1 MYILYRKDYYKRTIY
16 PGIVLCIICGVL
28 SYHSIARRDE
38 FPAFLMIMLTIWIIT
53 VTLYYL
59 IKYLRKDKD
68 FVVLRIDDNGM
79 LLCQKKNEEVF
90 IEWEKIKHVFF
101 LHYYRR
107 ASKVIVRQHNKETHE
122 LFFTINYSYEG
133 VMPRGAIKAAY
144 KYTDDRDKIMEV
156 GSFLDPVYTYTR
168 DTTYGDIMYDLYE
181 KERKKRDRERKK
193 RDRERKREREKR
205 LKEKREKREREK
217 RLKEERKKG
226 EREKY

>member
-16 PGIVLCIICGVL
+16 PGIVLCIMCGVL

-90 IEWEKIKHVFF
+90 IEWEKIKHVIF
-101 LHYYRR
+101 LRYRR
-107 ASKVIVRQHNKETHE
+107 GSKVIVRQHNRETHE
-122 LFFTINYSYEG
+122 IFFTIDYTYER

-217 RLKEERKKG
+217 RLKE
-226 EREKY
+226 

>member
-16 PGIVLCIICGVL
+16 PGIVLCIMCGVL

-38 FPAFLMIMLTIWIIT
+38 FPDFLKIMLTIWIIT

-68 FVVLRIDDNGM
+68 FVVLRIDDNGI

-90 IEWEKIKHVFF
+90 IEWEKIKHVIF

-107 ASKVIVRQHNKETHE
+107 GSKVIVRQHNKETHE
-122 LFFTINYSYEG
+122 LFFTINYYEG

-181 KERKKRDRERKK
+181 KERKKRDRERK
-193 RDRERKREREKR
+193 REREKR

>member
-16 PGIVLCIICGVL
+16 SGIVLCIMCGVL

-38 FPAFLMIMLTIWIIT
+38 FPAFLMIMLTIWSIT

-68 FVVLRIDDNGM
+68 FVVLRIDDNGI

-90 IEWEKIKHVFF
+90 IEWEKIKHVIF
-101 LHYYRR
+101 LRYRR
-107 ASKVIVRQHNKETHE
+107 GSKVIVRQHNRETHE
-122 LFFTINYSYEG
+122 IFFTIDYTYER

-181 KERKKRDRERKK
+181 KERKKRDRERK
-193 RDRERKREREKR
+193 REREKR

>member
-1 MYILYRKDYYKRTIY
+1 MYIIYRKDYYK
-16 PGIVLCIICGVL
+16 PIICEGILGCIMFGVL

-38 FPAFLMIMLTIWIIT
+38 FPAFLMIMLTIWSIT

-90 IEWEKIKHVFF
+90 IEWEKIKHVIF
-101 LHYYRR
+101 LRYNGG
-107 ASKVIVRQHNKETHE
+107 SKVIVRQHNKETYE
-122 LFFTINYSYEG
+122 LFFTISYKSEF
-133 VMPRGAIKAAY
+133 VMSRGAIKAAY

-156 GSFLDPVYTYTR
+156 GSFLDPVFTYTR
-168 DTTYGDIMYDLYE
+168 YTTYGDIMYDLYE

>member
-16 PGIVLCIICGVL
+16 PGIVLCIMCGVL

-38 FPAFLMIMLTIWIIT
+38 FPDFLKIMLTIWIIT

-68 FVVLRIDDNGM
+68 FVVLRIDDNGI

-90 IEWEKIKHVFF
+90 IEWEKIKHVIF
-101 LHYYRR
+101 LHYNGG
-107 ASKVIVRQHNKETHE
+107 SKVIVRQHNKETHE
-122 LFFTINYSYEG
+122 LFFTINYYEG

-181 KERKKRDRERKK
+181 KERKKRDRERK
-193 RDRERKREREKR
+193 REREKR
-205 LKEKREKREREK
+205 LKEKREKKERKK
-217 RLKEERKKG
+217 RLKEERKKR

>member
-16 PGIVLCIICGVL
+16 SGIVLCIMCGVL

-38 FPAFLMIMLTIWIIT
+38 FPDFLKIMLTIWIIT

-68 FVVLRIDDNGM
+68 FVVLRIDDNGI

-90 IEWEKIKHVFF
+90 IEWEKIKHVIF
-101 LHYYRR
+101 LRYRR
-107 ASKVIVRQHNKETHE
+107 GSKVIVRQHNRETHE
-122 LFFTINYSYEG
+122 IFFTIDYTYER

-205 LKEKREKREREK
+205 LKEKREKK
-217 RLKEERKKG
+217 ERKKD
-226 EREKY
+226 

>member
-16 PGIVLCIICGVL
+16 PGIVLCIMCGVL

-38 FPAFLMIMLTIWIIT
+38 FPDFLKIMLTIWIIT

-68 FVVLRIDDNGM
+68 FVVLRIDDNGI

-90 IEWEKIKHVFF
+90 IEWEKIKHVIF
-101 LHYYRR
+101 LRYRR
-107 ASKVIVRQHNKETHE
+107 GSKVIVRQHNRATHE
-122 LFFTINYSYEG
+122 IFFTIDYTYER

-156 GSFLDPVYTYTR
+156 GSFLDPVFTYTR
-168 DTTYGDIMYDLYE
+168 YTTYGDIMYDLYE
-181 KERKKRDRERKK
+181 KERKK

>member
-16 PGIVLCIICGVL
+16 PGIVLCIMCGVL

-38 FPAFLMIMLTIWIIT
+38 FPAFLMIMFTIWIIT

-68 FVVLRIDDNGM
+68 FVVLRIDDNGI

-90 IEWEKIKHVFF
+90 IEWEKIKHVIF

-107 ASKVIVRQHNKETHE
+107 GSKVIVRQHNKETHE

-144 KYTDDRDKIMEV
+144 KYTDDRDK
-156 GSFLDPVYTYTR
+156 
-168 DTTYGDIMYDLYE
+168 
-181 KERKKRDRERKK
+181 
-193 RDRERKREREKR
+193 
-205 LKEKREKREREK
+205 
-217 RLKEERKKG
+217 
-226 EREKY
+226 

>member
-16 PGIVLCIICGVL
+16 SGIVLCIMCGVL

-38 FPAFLMIMLTIWIIT
+38 FPDFLKIMLTIWIIT

-68 FVVLRIDDNGM
+68 FVVLRIDDNGI

-90 IEWEKIKHVFF
+90 IEWEKIKHVIF
-101 LHYYRR
+101 LRYRR
-107 ASKVIVRQHNKETHE
+107 GSKVIVRQHNRETHE
-122 LFFTINYSYEG
+122 IFFTIDYTYER
-133 VMPRGAIKAAY
+133 VMPRGAIKEAY
-144 KYTDDRDKIMEV
+144 KYTDNRDKIMEV
-156 GSFLDPVYTYTR
+156 GSILYTVYDW

>member
-1 MYILYRKDYYKRTIY
+1 M
-16 PGIVLCIICGVL
+16 CGVL

-38 FPAFLMIMLTIWIIT
+38 FPDFLKIMLTIWIIT

-68 FVVLRIDDNGM
+68 FVVLRIDDNGI

-90 IEWEKIKHVFF
+90 IEWEKIKHVIF
-101 LHYYRR
+101 LRYRR
-107 ASKVIVRQHNKETHE
+107 GSKVIVRQHDRETHE
-122 LFFTINYSYEG
+122 IFFTIDYTYER

-181 KERKKRDRERKK
+181 KERKKRDRERK
-193 RDRERKREREKR
+193 REREKR
-205 LKEKREKREREK
+205 LKEKREKRERDK

>member
-16 PGIVLCIICGVL
+16 SGIVLCIMCGVL

-38 FPAFLMIMLTIWIIT
+38 FPDFLKIMLTIWIIT

-68 FVVLRIDDNGM
+68 FVVLRIDDNGI

-90 IEWEKIKHVFF
+90 IEWEKIKHVIF
-101 LHYYRR
+101 LRYRR
-107 ASKVIVRQHNKETHE
+107 GSKVIVRQHNRETHE
-122 LFFTINYSYEG
+122 IFFTIDYTYER

-181 KERKKRDRERKK
+181 KERKKRDRERK
-193 RDRERKREREKR
+193 REREKR

>member
-1 MYILYRKDYYKRTIY
+1 MYILYRKDYYKLTIY
-16 PGIVLCIICGVL
+16 PGIVLCIMCGVL

-38 FPAFLMIMLTIWIIT
+38 FPAFLMIMLTIWSIT

-90 IEWEKIKHVFF
+90 IEWEKIKHVIF
-101 LHYYRR
+101 LHYIRG
-107 ASKVIVRQHNKETHE
+107 SKVIVRQHNRETHE
-122 LFFTINYSYEG
+122 IFFTINYYEG
-133 VMPRGAIKAAY
+133 FMPRGAIKAAY

-156 GSFLDPVYTYTR
+156 GSFLYTVYDW

>member
-16 PGIVLCIICGVL
+16 PGIVLCIMCGVL

-68 FVVLRIDDNGM
+68 FVVLRIDDNGI

-90 IEWEKIKHVFF
+90 IEWEKIKHVIF

-107 ASKVIVRQHNKETHE
+107 GSKVIVRQHNKETHE
-122 LFFTINYSYEG
+122 LFFTLNYYEG

-168 DTTYGDIMYDLYE
+168 YTTYGDIMYDLYE
-181 KERKKRDRERKK
+181 KERKKRDRERK
-193 RDRERKREREKR
+193 REREKR
-205 LKEKREKREREK
+205 LKEKREKKEREK
-217 RLKEERKKG
+217 RLKE
-226 EREKY
+226 

>member
-16 PGIVLCIICGVL
+16 PGIVLCIMCGVL

-68 FVVLRIDDNGM
+68 FVVLRIDDNGI

-90 IEWEKIKHVFF
+90 IEWEKIKHVIF
-101 LHYYRR
+101 LRYRR
-107 ASKVIVRQHNKETHE
+107 GSKVIVRQHNRETHE
-122 LFFTINYSYEG
+122 IFFTINYYYEG

-144 KYTDDRDKIMEV
+144 KYTDDRDKIVEV

-193 RDRERKREREKR
+193 REREKR

>member
-1 MYILYRKDYYKRTIY
+1 MYILYRKDYYKLTIY
-16 PGIVLCIICGVL
+16 LGIVLCIMCGVL

-38 FPAFLMIMLTIWIIT
+38 FPAFLMIMLTIWSIT

-68 FVVLRIDDNGM
+68 FVVLRIDDNGI

-90 IEWEKIKHVFF
+90 IEWEKIKHVIF
-101 LHYYRR
+101 LRYGRG
-107 ASKVIVRQHNKETHE
+107 SKVIVRQHNRETHE
-122 LFFTINYSYEG
+122 IFFTIDYTYER

-193 RDRERKREREKR
+193 RDR
-205 LKEKREKREREK
+205 
-217 RLKEERKKG
+217 
-226 EREKY
+226 

>member
-16 PGIVLCIICGVL
+16 PGIVLCIMCGVL

-68 FVVLRIDDNGM
+68 FVVLRIDDNGI

-90 IEWEKIKHVFF
+90 IEWEKIKHVIF
-101 LHYYRR
+101 LHYIRG
-107 ASKVIVRQHNKETHE
+107 SKVIVRQHNRETHE
-122 LFFTINYSYEG
+122 IFFTIDYTYER

-156 GSFLDPVYTYTR
+156 GSFLDPVFTYTR
-168 DTTYGDIMYDLYE
+168 YTTYGDIMYDLYE
-181 KERKKRDRERKK
+181 KERKKRDRERK
-193 RDRERKREREKR
+193 KREREKR

-217 RLKEERKKG
+217 RLKEERKKR

>member
-1 MYILYRKDYYKRTIY
+1 MYNRKDYYKLTIY
-16 PGIVLCIICGVL
+16 SGIVYCIIFGVL

-90 IEWEKIKHVFF
+90 IEWEKIKHVIF
-101 LHYYRR
+101 LRYKRG
-107 ASKVIVRQHNKETHE
+107 SKVIVRQHNKETHE
-122 LFFTINYSYEG
+122 IFFTISYKSEG
-133 VMPRGAIKAAY
+133 VMSRGAIKAAY

-156 GSFLDPVYTYTR
+156 GNFLDPVYTYTR
-168 DTTYGDIMYDLYE
+168 YTTYGDIMYDLYE
-181 KERKKRDRERKK
+181 KERKKRDRERK
-193 RDRERKREREKR
+193 REREKR
-205 LKEKREKREREK
+205 LKEKKEKREREK
-217 RLKEERKKG
+217 
-226 EREKY
+226 Y

>member
-16 PGIVLCIICGVL
+16 SGIVLCIMCGVL

-38 FPAFLMIMLTIWIIT
+38 FPDFLKIMLTIWIIT

-68 FVVLRIDDNGM
+68 FVVLRIDDNGI

-90 IEWEKIKHVFF
+90 IEWEKIKHVIF
-101 LHYYRR
+101 LRYRR
-107 ASKVIVRQHNKETHE
+107 GSKVIVRQHNRETHE
-122 LFFTINYSYEG
+122 IFFTIDYTYER